1 MKNKLIPRKILFG
14 NPDYTGV
21 KISPNGEI
29 ISYIAPHTG
38 TLNIF
43 ITPKNDIKQ
52 NKVITRDTTRGI
64 TEYFWF
70 YNSRHIGYFQDE
82 GGNENWQLHIIDTVT
97 SQDVNV
103 IKDNNVRCYV
113 AKTSPFIPNKIIIG
127 MNKRDKRYFDLYEVN
142 TNGDIA
148 HIYENT
154 EEFGNITLDN
164 DFKIRF
170 AEKYLSDG
178 SKDAYEFYD
187 GLYFRKIHNIS
198 LEDLENTRTIGF
210 SKDNKKIY
218 MSDSEG
224 HDTSGLVE
232 WDSETGKKTLI
243 FRDKNTDFREV
254 LFHPHDFNIE
264 AIKIT
269 YTQTKWTPIN
279 LQEERVWHFLEK
291 QHNGELS
298 IESRSLDNNLWIVSY
313 DSDLTGK
320 VFYLFDKNI
329 LKLQLLY
336 NSIEKIKNFN
346 LLKMMP
352 ITVKTRDN
360 LDLVCYLTLP
370 QVLPKQSISL
380 PLVLIVHGG
389 PTVRDY
395 FGFDILHQWLANRGY
410 AALSVN
416 YRGSSGF
423 GKKFISA
430 GDGEWGRKMQDDLID
445 AAKWCIKEKIAN
457 PNKIAIVGGSYGGY
471 ATLAGLT
478 FTPDFFA
485 CGVDIVGISNLVTN
499 IKSKP
504 SYWDFYMS
512 RYMKKIGGNPD
523 TKEGME
529 FLKARSPINFVDQ
542 IKKPLLIAH
551 GANDPRVKQ
560 SESEQIVSE
569 MQKKNI
575 PVTYLLYPDEGHG
588 FKKPQNK
595 QSFFAVMEKFL
606 SKHLNGSHEEITDE
620 IQNSS
625 VKITETDK

>member
-1 MKNKLIPRKILFG
+1 MKNTLIPRKILFG
-14 NPDYTGV
+14 NPDYSNV
-21 KISPNGEI
+21 KISPDGKTV
-29 ISYIAPHTG
+29 SHVAPHNG

-43 ITPKNDIKQ
+43 TTSKQDLKQRRIITNDT
-52 NKVITRDTTRGI
+52 NRGI
-64 TEYFWF
+64 TDYFWF

-82 GGNENWQLHIIDTVT
+82 GGNENWQLHIIDIITGE
-97 SQDVNV
+97 DINI
-103 IKDNNVRCYV
+103 IKDDNVRCYI
-113 AKTSPFIPNKIIIG
+113 AKTSPLNPNSIVIG
-127 MNKRDKRYFDLYEVN
+127 VNKRDKRYFDLYEVN
-142 TNGDIA
+142 THGDLTC
-148 HIYENT
+148 IYKNT

-164 DFKIRF
+164 NFNIRF

-178 SKDAYEFYD
+178 SKDVYEFD
-187 GLYFRKIHNIS
+187 NELQFHKTHNIS
-198 LEDLENTRTIGF
+198 LEDLENTKIIGF
-210 SKDNKKIY
+210 SKDNQKIY

-232 WDSETGKKTLI
+232 WDPSTNKKTLI
-243 FRDKNTDFREV
+243 FRDNKTDFREV
-254 LFHPHDFNIE
+254 LFHPESFKVE
-264 AIKIT
+264 AIKTT
-269 YTQTKWTPIN
+269 YTKTNWIPIN
-279 LQEERVWHFLEK
+279 AKTSKLWNYLEQ
-291 QHNGELS
+291 QHTGEIS
-298 IESRSLDNNLWIVSY
+298 VESRSLDNSLWIISY
-313 DSDLTGK
+313 DSDLNGK
-320 VFYLFDKNI
+320 AFYLLETNT
-329 LKLQLLY
+329 LKLKLLY
-336 NSIEKIKNFN
+336 QSIRKIKNYTLSQMN
-346 LLKMMP
+346 HIKV
-352 ITVKTRDN
+352 TTRDN
-360 LDLVCYLTLP
+360 LELICYLTLP
-370 QVLPKQSISL
+370 SSKQKQPL

-410 AALSVN
+410 AVLNVN

-430 GDGEWGRKMQDDLID
+430 GDGEWGRKMQNDLID
-445 AAKWCIKEKIAN
+445 AANWCINEKIAD

-504 SYWDFYMS
+504 SYWDFYMA

-523 TKEGME
+523 TKEGID
-529 FLKARSPINFVDQ
+529 FLKARSPINFVDR

-560 SESEQIVSE
+560 AESEQIVSE
-569 MQKKNI
+569 MKAQNI

-595 QSFFAVMEKFL
+595 LSFFALMEKFL
-606 SKHLNGSHEEITDE
+606 ATHLYGTYEEIKDE
-620 IQNSS
+620 IENSS
-625 VKITETDK
+625 VKIAESDK